1 MTTEFKRVLELT
13 KLIDKKSCFLFGP
26 RSTGKTTLIQ
36 RELADEALIINLLKS
51 QYYLPLSQNPGFL
64 ASLIEAQKKT
74 LIVIDEVQKIPEI
87 LDEVHNLIEEKA
99 YRFLLTGSSTRKLK
113 RQHANM
119 LGGRASQAALFPLT
133 WYEIQRQ
140 QSFDLERVLRYGS
153 LPRVYLADAPEEEL
167 FAYVDLYL
175 KEEIQSEAL
184 VRNLPSFTRFLKLA
198 ALASSEQ
205 INYSNIANDVGLSAK
220 TIRDYYE
227 ILADT
232 LLGFQL
238 PVWKSGRKRK
248 VSATSKYYLFD
259 CGVIHTLTGTKS
271 IDRNSDLYGRS
282 FEHFL
287 IQEVRAYQSY
297 FRRRWELTYWRT
309 SQGEEVDLIV
319 DDSMAIEIKATQ
331 KVGIKDLRGLL
342 KIREEA
348 DWKDLILV
356 SQDPLDQITEGITCL
371 NWQSFLQRLW
381 AHSY

>member
-1 MTTEFKRVLELT
+1 M
-13 KLIDKKSCFLFGP
+13 
-26 RSTGKTTLIQ
+26 
-36 RELADEALIINLLKS
+36 
-51 QYYLPLSQNPGFL
+51 
-64 ASLIEAQKKT
+64 
-74 LIVIDEVQKIPEI
+74 IVIDEVQKIPEI
-87 LDEVHNLIEEKA
+87 LDEVHNLIEERA
-99 YRFLLTGSSTRKLK
+99 YRFLLTGSSARKLK
-113 RQHANM
+113 RHHANM
-119 LGGRASQAALFPLT
+119 LGGRASQSALFPLT

-140 QSFDLERVLRYGS
+140 QTFDLERVLRYGS
-153 LPRVYLADAPEEEL
+153 LPRVYLAESPEEEL

-175 KEEIQSEAL
+175 KEEIQAEAL

-205 INYSNIANDVGLSAK
+205 INYSNIASDVGLSAK
-220 TIRDYYE
+220 TIRGYYE

-232 LLGFQL
+232 LLGFEL

-259 CGVIHTLTGTKS
+259 CGVIHTLAGTKS

-297 FRRRWELTYWRT
+297 FRRRWELAYWRT
-309 SQGEEVDLIV
+309 FQGEEVDLIV

-331 KVGIKDLRGLL
+331 KVGLKDLRGLL

-348 DWKDLILV
+348 DWKELILV
-356 SQDPLDQITEGITCL
+356 SQDPLDQRLDGIICL

-381 AHSY
+381 THSY